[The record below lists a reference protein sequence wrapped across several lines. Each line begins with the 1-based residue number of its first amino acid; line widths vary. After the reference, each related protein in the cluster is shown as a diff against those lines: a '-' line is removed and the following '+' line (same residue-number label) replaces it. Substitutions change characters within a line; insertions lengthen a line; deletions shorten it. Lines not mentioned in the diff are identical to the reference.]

1 MGEGFGLDLE
11 VVGAEE
17 CRVHLQRDWHAGGGW
32 GQARKQ
38 LGVDGGEYELWPEVA
53 VDEEGLQLDDTP
65 HPPAGAVCG
74 RGGACGC
81 LGVKAGSSCP
91 GAPQSLLGALIM
103 PLMGKERQEW
113 QSRCWL
119 PPAGVRSAGQTT

>member
-1 MGEGFGLDLE
+1 M
-11 VVGAEE
+11 
-17 CRVHLQRDWHAGGGW
+17 
-32 GQARKQ
+32 
-38 LGVDGGEYELWPEVA
+38 DGGESELWPEVA
-53 VDEEGLQLDDTP
+53 VDEEGLQLGDTP
-65 HPPAGAVCG
+65 PQPPAEAVRR

-81 LGVKAGSSCP
+81 QGIKAGSSCP

-113 QSRCWL
+113 QSRRWL